1 MSWTGQQMHLIRS
14 TPMGMQKAR
23 QLLTASA
30 PTVQVSSLTDEQVI
44 QQLARIMAPRASVEP
59 ATLHF
64 NGHMLRW
71 RQAFPDKISATSW
84 PAVSGRSGYQ
94 TKEHQEKADKGPIP
108 EGEWLVSQGEY
119 QQMPERS
126 LLDKL
131 INELGRGGWP
141 GGESSWGKH
150 RIWLKPK
157 SGTKTYGRSGFSIH
171 GGDNP
176 GSAGCIDLV
185 GQMPNFV
192 KMFRA
197 YGKDMDLTVKYE

>member
-1 MSWTGQQMHLIRS
+1 M
-14 TPMGMQKAR
+14 
-23 QLLTASA
+23 
-30 PTVQVSSLTDEQVI
+30 
-44 QQLARIMAPRASVEP
+44 
-59 ATLHF
+59 
-64 NGHMLRW
+64 
-71 RQAFPDKISATSW
+71 
-84 PAVSGRSGYQ
+84 
-94 TKEHQEKADKGPIP
+94 
-108 EGEWLVSQGEY
+108 
-119 QQMPERS
+119 
-126 LLDKL
+126 
-131 INELGRGGWP
+131 GRGGWP